1 MFSCGSHNGFISTIN
16 AVLSFQL
23 LFLCFHFYST
33 VLSLGQAFARRRN
46 VCSCCS
52 PTPRGGCRRFAAQH
66 HVTGSACQQQNP
78 APHQPRDRAGNPR
91 CVHIPSE
98 QRQCLRAEGT
108 QHSNTLR
115 EGRPSGRTGPGKK
128 PLSPAE
134 TMDVR
139 DPTQEQ

>member
-52 PTPRGGCRRFAAQH
+52 PTPLGGVRLLRGL
-66 HVTGSACQQQNP
+66 
-78 APHQPRDRAGNPR
+78 
-91 CVHIPSE
+91 
-98 QRQCLRAEGT
+98 QRGA
-108 QHSNTLR
+108 
-115 EGRPSGRTGPGKK
+115 
-128 PLSPAE
+128 
-134 TMDVR
+134 M
-139 DPTQEQ
+139 